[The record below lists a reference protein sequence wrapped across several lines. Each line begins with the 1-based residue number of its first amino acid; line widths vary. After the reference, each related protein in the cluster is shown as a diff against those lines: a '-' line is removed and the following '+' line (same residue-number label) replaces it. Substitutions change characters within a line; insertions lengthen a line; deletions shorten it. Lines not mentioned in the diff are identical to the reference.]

1 MKLEKLILGNLV
13 DYSKSELIDVV
24 MTLVKQV
31 AQVTKQSAFFAEQG
45 ARLNEQNALVTEQC
59 AQLHNEN
66 AAHVQRVSDLEQRVG
81 LIVATAANH
90 FLATAWQSRLPR
102 RANAREACATLQTVS
117 LATAFGNWFKDCSAT
132 TLIGISDNADW

>member
-1 MKLEKLILGNLV
+1 MKLEKLIPGNLV

-31 AQVTKQSAFFAEQG
+31 AQVTNQSTFFAEQG

-59 AQLHNEN
+59 AQLQNEN

-90 FLATAWQSRLPR
+90 FLATA
-102 RANAREACATLQTVS
+102 
-117 LATAFGNWFKDCSAT
+117 
-132 TLIGISDNADW
+132 